1 MCECAPLTF
10 SRAWFLLKDF
20 VGLPYLTDNVDG
32 EGTSY
37 ITFFFFFF
45 FFFFYSGDVF

>member
-1 MCECAPLTF
+1 MCECVPLTF

-20 VGLPYLTDNVDG
+20 VRLPYLTDNVDG

-37 ITFFFFFF
+37 ITFFVFFL
-45 FFFFYSGDVF
+45 SRNLI